1 MVERHIGGTTVRLVN
16 GDITQLDVDGFV
28 FDITEDAKLGAG
40 IGAAIQQRGGVAI
53 QKALD
58 AIGRVPTGEA
68 VVTEAGLL
76 PAEWIIHTNGPKFR
90 EEDEADKLRRATTA
104 ALEKAEET
112 GVRRL
117 ALPPIGTGLYQVPV
131 DLCAATMVDAIG
143 THLHNGSKLE
153 EVVIVAPDP
162 REYGPFHACLEEGV

>member
-1 MVERHIGGTTVRLVN
+1 MVERRIGRTTVRLIN

-58 AIGRVPTGEA
+58 AIGRVPSGEA
-68 VVTEAGLL
+68 VATEAGLL
-76 PAEWIIHTNGPKFR
+76 PATWIIHTNGPKFR
-90 EEDEADKLRRATTA
+90 EQGEEDTLRRATQA
-104 ALEKAEET
+104 ALERAEEQ

-117 ALPPIGTGLYQVPV
+117 AIPPIGTGLYQVPV
-131 DLCAATMVDAIG
+131 DLCAEAMVDTIS
-143 THLHNGSKLE
+143 THLRNGSKLD
-153 EVVIVAPDP
+153 EVVLVAPDP
-162 REYGPFHACLEEGV
+162 REFAPFHARLEEGA